1 MSSEYYFRTNILTG
15 FRSKLYT
22 NIKGFE
28 LPRRLMVTND
38 CPPPELEKVFITGND
53 SITTH
58 STIDR
63 FAHAFGFSHIYVPE
77 YLRTL
82 AKNRDGTREELGSL
96 HPTSLKRL
104 LVTGEKVP
112 TYFVLQ
118 ILKHCIRRHVQA
130 GQTKFLIS
138 GLDGDAETAAK
149 FPREIAQLSAVI
161 SLVKPQVEGQKQM
174 AFLEL
179 SIEDIRS
186 AIEEHYRKI
195 LLEVDLTG
203 ANTVD
208 EELSMLLG
216 AIAKRAFEG
225 QESDVAST
233 KGSWTMPGER
243 TSKRER

>member
-28 LPRRLMVTND
+28 LTRRLVATND
-38 CPPPELEKVFITGND
+38 CPRPELEVVFITGND

-63 FAHAFGFSHIYVPE
+63 FAHALGFSHIYVPE

-82 AKNRDGTREELGSL
+82 ATNRDGTREALGSL
-96 HPTSLKRL
+96 HPTSMKHMLA
-104 LVTGEKVP
+104 TGEKVP

-118 ILKHCIRRHVQA
+118 ILGRCIHNHVEA

-149 FPREIAQLSAVI
+149 FPREIAQISAVI
-161 SLVKPQVEGQKQM
+161 SLVKPQVESQIQSQFSDLRIG
-174 AFLEL
+174 
-179 SIEDIRS
+179 DIRA

-195 LLEVDLTG
+195 LLEIDLTG

-208 EELSMLLG
+208 EEYGMLLG

-225 QESDVAST
+225 
-233 KGSWTMPGER
+233 
-243 TSKRER
+243 